1 MDPGKSFPAG
11 IPHPSLSP
19 PGNPG
24 EGKLG
29 VGKRKLL
36 LDSEF
41 YDIIKQKKNEAW
53 MILIQR
59 SQIQSCPQKGEGFFL
74 WETTIQCTS
83 MNGPIRAA
91 HC

>member
-1 MDPGKSFPAG
+1 MPPGEFFPAG

-19 PGNPG
+19 PGDPG

-41 YDIIKQKKNEAW
+41 YDIIK
-53 MILIQR
+53 
-59 SQIQSCPQKGEGFFL
+59 
-74 WETTIQCTS
+74 
-83 MNGPIRAA
+83 
-91 HC
+91 